1 MQPSH
6 NRQLYEFEGFRLDA
20 WRRVLY
26 APDGARI
33 PLKPKIFE
41 TLLYFVRHRGELL
54 QKPQLLRALW
64 GDVVV
69 DENGLN
75 QHVATLRR
83 LLGER
88 PGDNRFIVTVPRC
101 GYRFVASLTPSAPT
115 DGPTHALAY
124 LRCSATRP
132 WAHQP
137 LTFMRR
143 SECGIVFSRVY
154 PVPRKRVFVAWTDGA
169 LQRRWWVL
177 PGWSIVECESNVRV
191 GGTWRQTL
199 CGPGGVELCQHG
211 VYREVAP
218 IERLVYTETRTGSE
232 AGEMLVSV
240 AFSDGGD
247 KTLQTIAM
255 GFRSRRAR
263 DAMLRSRASSE
274 MTLRFDQLAALLQ
287 KDVAGLH

>member
-1 MQPSH
+1 
-6 NRQLYEFEGFRLDA
+6 
-20 WRRVLY
+20 
-26 APDGARI
+26 
-33 PLKPKIFE
+33 
-41 TLLYFVRHRGELL
+41 
-54 QKPQLLRALW
+54 
-64 GDVVV
+64 
-69 DENGLN
+69 
-75 QHVATLRR
+75 
-83 LLGER
+83 
-88 PGDNRFIVTVPRC
+88 
-101 GYRFVASLTPSAPT
+101 
-115 DGPTHALAY
+115 
-124 LRCSATRP
+124 
-132 WAHQP
+132 
-137 LTFMRR
+137 MRR